1 MTECTDLFAF
11 CCFRLRHPSYCVEC
25 CFSLCFK
32 IRDAVNSP
40 GNKNYKLHHVLLT
53 RYRRY
58 MDGFLNDIFGCSSA
72 YVLAVAHTARSCV
85 SPEYAGVKTMNMR
98 VRIGTSFVC
107 VSFAVL

>member
-1 MTECTDLFAF
+1 M
-11 CCFRLRHPSYCVEC
+11 SNVV
-25 CFSLCFK
+25 SLCALRFVMQSTLQEIK
-32 IRDAVNSP
+32 I
-40 GNKNYKLHHVLLT
+40 YKLHHVLLT

-58 MDGFLNDIFGCSSA
+58 MDGFLNDIFCCSSA

-107 VSFAVL
+107 VPFMLL